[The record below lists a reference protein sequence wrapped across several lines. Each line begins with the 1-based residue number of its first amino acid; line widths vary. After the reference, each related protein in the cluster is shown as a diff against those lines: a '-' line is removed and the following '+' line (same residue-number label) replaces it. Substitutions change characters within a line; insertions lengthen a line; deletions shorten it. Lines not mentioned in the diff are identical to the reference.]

1 MAADKGYNE
10 EDWER
15 LFREETPEH
24 IQNSINVMEEE
35 VYSEFR
41 LRLGG
46 DIVMSNYWRLKF
58 ILARSMDK

>member
-1 MAADKGYNE
+1 MALDRGNNE

-15 LFREETPEH
+15 LFQEETPEH

-35 VYSEFR
+35 VYSDFQ

-46 DIVMSNYWRLKF
+46 DIVMSN
-58 ILARSMDK
+58 